1 MAASV
6 AAGGLLVSTARTL
19 RAAHE
24 KIKGRN
30 RDRRHE
36 FTTGH

>member
-6 AAGGLLVSTARTL
+6 AAGLLVSTVHIL

-24 KIKGRN
+24 KRKGLN